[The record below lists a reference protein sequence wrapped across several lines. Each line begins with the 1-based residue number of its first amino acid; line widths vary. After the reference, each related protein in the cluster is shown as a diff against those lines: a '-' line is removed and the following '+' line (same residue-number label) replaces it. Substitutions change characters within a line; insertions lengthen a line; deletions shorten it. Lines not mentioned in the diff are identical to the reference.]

1 MAKPLSYDTFTPA
14 ADTRNE
20 RTPLTTAL
28 PQHNVTACGFKKKR
42 CPRRFYYP
50 NLSRRDHGFSL
61 KMVATLSVAILTF
74 LGLSYTAQADVK
86 GTSFLN
92 HEEPISGFL
101 GRNFLRDN
109 IPYIDIPDKLIQD
122 VYYYRWTSLQRNI
135 RYVTAGTG
143 YMCTEFIHPVG
154 YAKAFGTIDAAA
166 GHQIDEARWLR
177 NTAFADDYIHLYT
190 RGPADPLQYT
200 QWILDAANRRSM
212 VTGDSGFLSDQ
223 LDDMVRVWHQW
234 DSVFD
239 SDVGL
244 YYYEPVWDAQELSL
258 PGFIVDPDGTNWD
271 LRLNGPDTYRPSHN
285 AYMIANARAI
295 ARAAELVQD
304 SDTASEFTKIAD
316 DLEQAMY
323 ERLWAPEQEFFMDV
337 IRPNNPNL
345 TRLTGR
351 EQVGLFPFRFG
362 IGLNESYAQPA
373 VDSMF
378 DPEGFFSAYGPTTL
392 EIRDPWFA
400 AEKPDPN
407 YCCWWNGMSWP
418 YSTGH
423 TINSLAAIYR
433 SGVTNVTAEQYHQYL
448 QIYAQTQQK
457 DGMPYVAESHAPFE
471 NVWSRDERN
480 HSEHY
485 DHSTNNDNVITGLLG
500 IIPQPDDT
508 LQISPIIPDNWTY
521 FALENLAYHGH
532 LVTVLYDKDG
542 SQYNV
547 EPGLSVY
554 VNGEMVHH
562 GDDQFATVSVPPP
575 VLAGDAPINI
585 AANPDGPGH
594 YPLADATFTYSA
606 DWSYK
611 AIDGVIYY
619 DQVPDDRWTNY
630 QSPNPNDTFT
640 VYFAR
645 PRTISSVTLAL
656 YSDIERQG
664 SIELPSRIEIYG
676 SSGLITTVD
685 ADATLLA
692 NDLTDVTFD
701 EVETTFVAINMFRR
715 SDTTYVGLVEVEVWT
730 PPVVGP
736 TYYAVDAYLTG
747 SKTQVVF
754 DKASTATANGA
765 VVGGVA
771 TDSNVAFSGIKSA
784 GGSTH
789 LTLSYANPGADA
801 VSISVEVNQ
810 QEKATLSLVPTGG
823 DYGTVEADVPLAVGK
838 NYVNLRGG
846 SDNVEVRYETL
857 TLST

>member
-1 MAKPLSYDTFTPA
+1 M
-14 ADTRNE
+14 
-20 RTPLTTAL
+20 
-28 PQHNVTACGFKKKR
+28 
-42 CPRRFYYP
+42 
-50 NLSRRDHGFSL
+50 
-61 KMVATLSVAILTF
+61 
-74 LGLSYTAQADVK
+74 
-86 GTSFLN
+86 
-92 HEEPISGFL
+92 
-101 GRNFLRDN
+101 
-109 IPYIDIPDKLIQD
+109 
-122 VYYYRWTSLQRNI
+122 
-135 RYVTAGTG
+135 
-143 YMCTEFIHPVG
+143 
-154 YAKAFGTIDAAA
+154 
-166 GHQIDEARWLR
+166 
-177 NTAFADDYIHLYT
+177 
-190 RGPADPLQYT
+190 
-200 QWILDAANRRSM
+200 
-212 VTGDSGFLSDQ
+212 
-223 LDDMVRVWHQW
+223 
-234 DSVFD
+234 
-239 SDVGL
+239 
-244 YYYEPVWDAQELSL
+244 
-258 PGFIVDPDGTNWD
+258 
-271 LRLNGPDTYRPSHN
+271 
-285 AYMIANARAI
+285 
-295 ARAAELVQD
+295 
-304 SDTASEFTKIAD
+304 
-316 DLEQAMY
+316 
-323 ERLWAPEQEFFMDV
+323 
-337 IRPNNPNL
+337 
-345 TRLTGR
+345 
-351 EQVGLFPFRFG
+351 
-362 IGLNESYAQPA
+362 
-373 VDSMF
+373 
-378 DPEGFFSAYGPTTL
+378 
-392 EIRDPWFA
+392 
-400 AEKPDPN
+400 
-407 YCCWWNGMSWP
+407 
-418 YSTGH
+418 
-423 TINSLAAIYR
+423 
-433 SGVTNVTAEQYHQYL
+433 
-448 QIYAQTQQK
+448 
-457 DGMPYVAESHAPFE
+457 
-471 NVWSRDERN
+471 
-480 HSEHY
+480 
-485 DHSTNNDNVITGLLG
+485 G